1 MEKQKFVRN
10 KPHLNICV
18 IGAKGHG
25 KTSLTSAMT
34 LWQSKKGY
42 GKYIRRDELDKTPKE
57 EYFGSSIEIKAV
69 EVETSKR
76 HYAIFDCP
84 GHYSAFKNTT
94 RSIAGMDAAILV
106 VDSCS
111 SVMRQTERHL
121 LLARQAGISQIFVV
135 LDNCEKNEDEEDLE
149 WMETKIGIYLK
160 MNDYSEDTPIIRTST
175 YDYLERNS
183 SWDGSMEE
191 ILVYCDEYFKVPIR
205 DNTSPFSMP
214 IINKMSVTGH
224 GTVVTGCVKSGT
236 LKVNDLVEISC
247 FGGSGLYY
255 VKGIETFN
263 KTLTEAQAGD
273 YIGVSLNCYN
283 SDVKRGQVLC
293 TPNTIKTH
301 TQFIANMYVLTKE
314 EGGRHTA
321 FFSGFTSQFYFGATN
336 TTGVIQS
343 SEVEMF
349 IPGDNVDLKI
359 ELIRPIA
366 INVGDR
372 FTVVE
377 GNEIIAVGF
386 VEKLLD

>member
-1 MEKQKFVRN
+1 
-10 KPHLNICV
+10 
-18 IGAKGHG
+18 
-25 KTSLTSAMT
+25 
-34 LWQSKKGY
+34 
-42 GKYIRRDELDKTPKE
+42 
-57 EYFGSSIEIKAV
+57 
-69 EVETSKR
+69 
-76 HYAIFDCP
+76 
-84 GHYSAFKNTT
+84 
-94 RSIAGMDAAILV
+94 MDAAILV

-175 YDYLERNS
+175 YDYLERNP

-301 TQFIANMYVLTKE
+301 TQFITNMYVLTKE